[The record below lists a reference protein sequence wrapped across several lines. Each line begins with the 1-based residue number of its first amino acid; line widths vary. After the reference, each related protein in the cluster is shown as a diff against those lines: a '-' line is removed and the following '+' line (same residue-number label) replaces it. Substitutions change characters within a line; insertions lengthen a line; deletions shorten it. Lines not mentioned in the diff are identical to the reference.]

1 MFFKQYF
8 LGCLAHASYMVAD
21 EKTHTAIVVDPR
33 RDIDEYVEDAE
44 REGFA
49 IRHTLLT
56 HVHADFVAGH
66 LELRDR
72 FGVEVHLGARAQADY
87 PFTPMADGSVLEFGD
102 VRLQVLE
109 TPGHT
114 PEGIS
119 VLVFDL
125 AKDAGNPEA
134 VLTGD
139 TLFIG
144 DVGRPDLMA
153 SIGVS
158 AEELASML
166 YDSLRTKLM
175 PLPDETIVY
184 PAHGAGS
191 LCGRNLST
199 DTSSTM
205 GVQKLYNH
213 ALQPMTK
220 QHFVELVTTD
230 LPPAPAYF
238 AYDADLNRREHAT
251 LTTTVEQALNPLGLD
266 EVLRLRDE
274 GAQLIDV
281 RDPSDYAGAHLS
293 GSVSIGL
300 GGSFA
305 TWAGVVLDPAIAI
318 VIVADPGTE
327 AEATTRLGRIGFDN
341 VAGYLDGGMLAL
353 SERPDLVSRVVRA
366 TAPSVDEMLGGPQPP
381 AVLDVRAPEE
391 WESGHIEGSLNV
403 PLNEIKDRM
412 GELTPTARYVVHCAS
427 GYRSAIAASLLT
439 NAGFDSVVELVG
451 GFKAW
456 QASGLPVAG

>member
-1 MFFKQYF
+1 MFLKQYF

-21 EKTHTAIVVDPR
+21 EKTRTAVVVDPR

-49 IRHTLLT
+49 IQHALLT
-56 HVHADFVAGH
+56 HFHADFVAGH

-72 FGVEVHLGARAQADY
+72 FGVEIHLGARAQADY
-87 PFTPMADGSVLEFGD
+87 PFTAMADGSVLEFGS
-102 VRLQVLE
+102 VRLQWLE

-125 AKDAGNPEA
+125 AKDAEQPEA

-153 SIGVS
+153 SVGVT
-158 AEELASML
+158 ADELASML

-175 PLPDETIVY
+175 PLPDDTIVY

-238 AYDADLNRREHAT
+238 AYDADLNRRERAT
-251 LTTTVEQALNPLGLD
+251 LTTSLEQALQPLGLD
-266 EVLRLRDE
+266 DVLRLRDQ
-274 GAQLIDV
+274 GAQVIDV
-281 RDPSDYAGAHLS
+281 RDPSDYAGAYLA

-305 TWAGVVLDPAIAI
+305 TWAGVVLDPGKAI

-327 AEATTRLGRIGFDN
+327 TEAATRLSRIGFDN
-341 VAGYLDGGMLAL
+341 VAGYLEGGMLAL
-353 SERPDLVSRVVRA
+353 GERPELVSRVTRA
-366 TAPSVDEMLGGPQPP
+366 TAGTVGEMREGSDAPLI
-381 AVLDVRAPEE
+381 LDVRAPAE
-391 WESGHIEGSLNV
+391 WADGHVEGSVNV
-403 PLNEIKDRM
+403 PLNDLQARM
-412 GELTPTARYVVHCAS
+412 GELSPESTYVVHCAS
-427 GYRSAIAASLLT
+427 GYRSAIAASLLS
-439 NAGFDSVVELVG
+439 NAGFANVVELVG
-451 GFKAW
+451 GFDAW
-456 QASGLPVAG
+456 QASKLPVA